1 MVCAPPVPGAG
12 AHPMADRPLI
22 LVTND
27 DGIRAR
33 GLEALAEAAQALG
46 DVWVVAPESEQSAMA
61 HALTLNHPLR
71 IREYGHQKFSVDG
84 TPTDCVFFAALHIC
98 PRKPAIVLSGVNR
111 GANVGDDVTYSGTV
125 SAALEGVIMGFPGIA
140 ASLVIR
146 DDGPRDYAPGARYT
160 AELAAQVLERGLP
173 PKVYLN
179 VNIPQIPG
187 DQIKGVH
194 VTTLGQRMYDD
205 RIIACEDPRGR
216 PYYWI
221 GGKGFE
227 ATDIPGSDCNAVLD
241 GYISVTP
248 LQSDPTDRTMIETLK
263 GWGIER
269 G

>member
-1 MVCAPPVPGAG
+1 
-12 AHPMADRPLI
+12 MAERPLI

-27 DGIRAR
+27 DGIRA
-33 GLEALAEAAQALG
+33 GGIDALAAAAQVLG

-71 IREYGHQKFSVDG
+71 IREYGHQRFSVDG

-98 PRKPAIVLSGVNR
+98 PRKPDLVLSGVNR

-140 ASLVIR
+140 VSLVIR
-146 DDGPRDYAPGARYT
+146 DDSPREYGPAAAYAAK
-160 AELAAQVLERGLP
+160 LAAEVLELGLP

-179 VNIPQIPG
+179 VNVPQLPD
-187 DQIKGVH
+187 DQIKGARI
-194 VTTLGQRMYDD
+194 TTLGTRTYDD
-205 RIIACEDPRGR
+205 RIVSCEDPRGR

-248 LQSDPTDRTMIETLK
+248 LHADPTDYSMIDRLK
-263 GWGIER
+263 GWGLEQ

>member
-1 MVCAPPVPGAG
+1 
-12 AHPMADRPLI
+12 MAERPII

-33 GLEALAEAAQALG
+33 GIEALAEAAQALG

-61 HALTLNHPLR
+61 HALTLHHPLR
-71 IREYGHQKFSVDG
+71 IREYGPQRFSVDG

-98 PRKPAIVLSGVNR
+98 PRTPDLVLSGVNR

-140 ASLVIR
+140 LSLVLS
-146 DDGPRDYAPGARYT
+146 DTTGGFKDYGPAAAYG

-173 PKVYLN
+173 PKTYLN
-179 VNIPQIPG
+179 VNVPAVPAEAIR
-187 DQIKGVH
+187 GVRI
-194 VTTLGQRMYDD
+194 TTLGHRMYDD
-205 RIIACEDPRGR
+205 RIIVCEDPRGR

-227 ATDIPGSDCNAVLD
+227 HTDIPGSDCNAVMD
-241 GYISVTP
+241 NYISVTP
-248 LQSDPTDRTMIETLK
+248 LHADPTDRAMIERLG
-263 GWGIER
+263 GWGLER

>member
-1 MVCAPPVPGAG
+1 
-12 AHPMADRPLI
+12 MADRPLI

-27 DGIRAR
+27 DGIRAS
-33 GLEALAEAAQALG
+33 GVEALAEAAQVLG

-71 IREYGHQKFSVDG
+71 IRDYGHQRFSVDG

-98 PRKPAIVLSGVNR
+98 PRQPDLVLSGVNR

-125 SAALEGVIMGFPGIA
+125 SAALEGAIMGFPGIA
-140 ASLVIR
+140 VSLVIR
-146 DDGPRDYAPGARYT
+146 DDGPREYGPAAAY
-160 AELAAQVLERGLP
+160 AAQLGAEVLARGLP

-179 VNIPQIPG
+179 INVPQIPG
-187 DQIKGVH
+187 DQIKGAR
-194 VTTLGQRMYDD
+194 VTTLGTRMYDD
-205 RIIACEDPRGR
+205 RIVTCEDPRGR

-227 ATDIPGSDCNAVLD
+227 STDIPGSDCNAVLD

-248 LQSDPTDRTMIETLK
+248 LHADPTDHSMLDRLK
-263 GWGIER
+263 GWGLESP
-269 G
+269 

>member
-1 MVCAPPVPGAG
+1 
-12 AHPMADRPLI
+12 MANRPLI

-27 DGIRAR
+27 DGIRAA
-33 GLEALAEAAQALG
+33 GLEALAEAAKVLG

-71 IREYGHQKFSVDG
+71 IREYAPQTFSVDG

-98 PRKPAIVLSGVNR
+98 PRKPDLVLSGVNR

-140 ASLVIR
+140 VSLVIR
-146 DDGPRDYAPGARYT
+146 NGGPREYGPAASYAARLGAD
-160 AELAAQVLERGLP
+160 VLERGLP

-179 VNIPQIPG
+179 VNVPQIPG
-187 DQIKGVH
+187 DQIKGAR
-194 VTTLGQRMYDD
+194 VTTLGTRMYDD
-205 RIIACEDPRGR
+205 RIVACEDPRGR

-248 LQSDPTDRTMIETLK
+248 LHADPTDHSMLDRLK
-263 GWGIER
+263 GWGLEE
-269 G
+269 

>member
-1 MVCAPPVPGAG
+1 MSET
-12 AHPMADRPLI
+12 PLI

-33 GLEALAEAAQALG
+33 GLEELVAAAEGLG

-61 HALTLNHPLR
+61 HALTLHHPLR
-71 IREYGHQKFSVDG
+71 IREYGPRRFSVDG

-98 PRKPAIVLSGVNR
+98 PRKPDLVLSGVNR

-140 ASLVIR
+140 ASLVIKH
-146 DDGPRDYAPGARYT
+146 DGPREYRPAAEYT
-160 AELAAQVLERGLP
+160 VELAKEVLRRGLP
-173 PKVYLN
+173 DKTYLN
-179 VNIPQIPG
+179 VNVPQIPG
-187 DQIKGVH
+187 DQIKGVR
-194 VTTLGQRMYDD
+194 VTTLGHRVYDD
-205 RIIACEDPRGR
+205 RIIERSDPRGK

-221 GGKGFE
+221 GGKRFE
-227 ATDIPGSDCNAVLD
+227 AQDIPGSDCNAVLD

-248 LQSDPTDRTMIETLK
+248 LHANPTDYGMLEELR
-263 GWGIER
+263 GWELER

>member
-1 MVCAPPVPGAG
+1 
-12 AHPMADRPLI
+12 MADRPLI

-33 GLEALAEAAQALG
+33 GVLALAEAAQALG

-71 IREYGHQKFSVDG
+71 IREDGPQRFSVDG
-84 TPTDCVFFAALHIC
+84 TPTDCVFFATHHIC
-98 PRKPAIVLSGVNR
+98 PRTPDIVLSGVNR

-140 ASLVIR
+140 VSLVIR
-146 DDGPRDYAPGARYT
+146 DDGPREYEPAA
-160 AELAAQVLERGLP
+160 AFAVILAGDVLERGLP

-179 VNIPQIPG
+179 VNVPQLPVAAIRG
-187 DQIKGVH
+187 AR
-194 VTTLGQRMYDD
+194 VTTLGHRQYDD
-205 RIIACEDPRGR
+205 RIVACEDPRGR

-227 ATDIPGSDCNAVLD
+227 ASDIPGSDCNAVLD

-248 LQSDPTDRTMIETLK
+248 LHADPTDRSMLEALRL
-263 GWGIER
+263 WGLEQ
-269 G
+269 

>member
-1 MVCAPPVPGAG
+1 MP
-12 AHPMADRPLI
+12 DRPLI
-22 LVTND
+22 VVTND
-27 DGIRAR
+27 DGIRAG
-33 GLEALAEAAQALG
+33 GLDALATAAEELG
-46 DVWVVAPESEQSAMA
+46 EVWVIAPETEQSAMA
-61 HALTLNHPLR
+61 HALTLHHPLR
-71 IREYGHQKFSVDG
+71 IRQYGERRFSIDG

-98 PRKPAIVLSGVNR
+98 PRRPALVLSGVNR

-140 ASLVIR
+140 SSLVIR
-146 DDGPRDYAPGARYT
+146 DDGPRDYATAARYT
-160 AELAAQVLERGLP
+160 VDLAKDVLARGLP

-179 VNIPQIPG
+179 VNVPQVPE
-187 DQIKGVH
+187 DEIKGVR
-194 VTTLGQRMYDD
+194 VTTLGHRMYDD
-205 RIIACEDPRGR
+205 RIVVCEDPRGR

-248 LQSDPTDRTMIETLK
+248 LYVDPTRHEMIEELRS
-263 GWGIER
+263 WEIER